1 MGFVRNL
8 APFVCILG
16 LAIVLGW
23 VVAQIPRH
31 PGADAQLQE
40 QKKAGLFVFNVLDK
54 ELYDDCHIKGS
65 IHVPL
70 TELEQ
75 KVQSL
80 DKENAEIVIYCSNY
94 LCGSSEQ
101 ACKKLQ
107 SMGFKHVWA
116 YEGGTAEW
124 YQMGLPVEGQS
135 QSSYLT
141 KKIAPP
147 PHDASRACL
156 TVTAQELAQKLQTN
170 NMMAA

>member
-1 MGFVRNL
+1 MGFLRNL
-8 APFVCILG
+8 TPLVCILG
-16 LAIVLGW
+16 LTLVLGL

-31 PGADAQLQE
+31 PSAQGSEQE
-40 QKKAGLFVFNVLDK
+40 PKKTGLFVFNVLDK

-70 TELEQ
+70 SELEHQ
-75 KVQSL
+75 VQGL
-80 DKENAEIVIYCSNY
+80 DKEKAEIVIYCSNY
-94 LCGSSEQ
+94 LCASSEH
-101 ACKKLQ
+101 ACKKLL

-135 QSSYLT
+135 QSAYLT

-147 PHDASRACL
+147 PHEQKSAVL
-156 TVTAQELAQKLQTN
+156 TMTAQELAQKLNVQSR
-170 NMMAA
+170 AA